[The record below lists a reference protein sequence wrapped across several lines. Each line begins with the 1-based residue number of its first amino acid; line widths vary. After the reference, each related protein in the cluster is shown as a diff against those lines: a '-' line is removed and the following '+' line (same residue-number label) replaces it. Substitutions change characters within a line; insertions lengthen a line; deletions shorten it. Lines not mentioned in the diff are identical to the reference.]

1 MKAITVK
8 TIEWLTVL
16 ISVYASFLV
25 IGFALLGLPTGM
37 QAIRNSS
44 FLDGMWLILLSAIM
58 LGMYYFIV
66 WHLVGKRRIAA
77 V

>member
-1 MKAITVK
+1 VKAITVN

-16 ISVYASFLV
+16 ISVFLPFLV
-25 IGFALLGLPTGM
+25 IGFALLVLPTGM

-44 FLDGMWLILLSAIM
+44 FLDGMWLILLSGVM

-66 WHLVGKRRIAA
+66 WHLVGKRRGAA